1 MCYGPLISPPQNL
14 PAIDSYP
21 QVPQKM
27 SWLIC
32 QLNYVPTNKLKIIA
46 WDFPGSPVIKTLLPM
61 QEAWVPSLACDQG
74 TKICVLHSLAKPK
87 KKKKLWLNQ
96 VGFKTGSAAP
106 TYVDRVPLT
115 RDRPWVAGAAF
126 SLNDSQQEYESWH

>member
-14 PAIDSYP
+14 PAIDSFP
-21 QVPQKM
+21 QVSQKT

-32 QLNYVPTNKLKIIA
+32 QLNYVPTDKLKIIP

-74 TKICVLHSLAKPK
+74 TKICVLHSVAKQTN
-87 KKKKLWLNQ
+87 KKLWLNQ
-96 VGFKTGSAAP
+96 VGFKTGFCSP
-106 TYVDRVPLT
+106 YLCGQ
-115 RDRPWVAGAAF
+115 GATDQGQTLGH
-126 SLNDSQQEYESWH
+126 SGCL